1 DPGEVGGRA
10 SKLVPPTILGLPPAS
25 LSEGSAQPPRRRA
38 FVFLRGRWMALSI
51 LLVDADTNH
60 RRALRVALHLEGV
73 HVGEAESLAEAQR
86 AVTEGAWNCVV
97 VDLLLPLAEG
107 RRALELL
114 RESGVTVIGCSA
126 HPELLA
132 MAAREMEV
140 LAKPL

>member
-1 DPGEVGGRA
+1 
-10 SKLVPPTILGLPPAS
+10 
-25 LSEGSAQPPRRRA
+25 
-38 FVFLRGRWMALSI
+38 MALSI

-140 LAKPL
+140 LAKPLALARRSPPQRAHHAS